1 MKRVKCSFQGCL
13 FLENTPKNTFKSNLV
28 FGLESKG
35 PKGLYFIRELEK
47 LFSYIISTFIIFVFC
62 AASHLV
68 AVLPRIDERQDDDFF
83 RSASDSDSFSSDE
96 DNVPAPDLREAK
108 KKPKNQEESHIQ
120 KTSKHVTEPVV
131 SKPPPVPTPRESE
144 VQEDVFIAVKAENLF
159 DISEGEDDK
168 QVVAEELENEKF
180 FDPDDKSDNSESED
194 EEENSRTQ
202 GKKRREEAE
211 NSSESEEEEKDEE
224 EETEGGKRAAV
235 TKNGS
240 DNLKLVTT
248 AMTSFKKAA
257 GRKTKDQEFG
267 AEEQDKEEEKME
279 EERKVEE
286 QEKEDESGE
295 NEVEQEKDVEE
306 AAPEKEEEEEEED
319 EPRVEFT
326 GDTKPEVRS
335 FLVYRQKN
343 WGKRSCHL

>member
-1 MKRVKCSFQGCL
+1 M
-13 FLENTPKNTFKSNLV
+13 
-28 FGLESKG
+28 
-35 PKGLYFIRELEK
+35 
-47 LFSYIISTFIIFVFC
+47 
-62 AASHLV
+62 
-68 AVLPRIDERQDDDFF
+68 
-83 RSASDSDSFSSDE
+83 
-96 DNVPAPDLREAK
+96 
-108 KKPKNQEESHIQ
+108 
-120 KTSKHVTEPVV
+120 TEPVV
-131 SKPPPVPTPRESE
+131 FKPPPVPTPRESE
-144 VQEDVFIAVKAENLF
+144 VQEDGFIAVKAENLF

-168 QVVAEELENEKF
+168 QGVTEELENEKF

-194 EEENSRTQ
+194 EEENSRAQ

-211 NSSESEEEEKDEE
+211 NSSESEEEGKDEE

-267 AEEQDKEEEKME
+267 AEEQDKEEEKIE
-279 EERKVEE
+279 EKRKVEE

-295 NEVEQEKDVEE
+295 NEVEQEKDIEK
-306 AAPEKEEEEEEED
+306 AAPEKEEEEEE

-343 WGKRSCHL
+343 GGKRSCHL

>member
-1 MKRVKCSFQGCL
+1 M
-13 FLENTPKNTFKSNLV
+13 N
-28 FGLESKG
+28 
-35 PKGLYFIRELEK
+35 
-47 LFSYIISTFIIFVFC
+47 
-62 AASHLV
+62 
-68 AVLPRIDERQDDDFF
+68 
-83 RSASDSDSFSSDE
+83 
-96 DNVPAPDLREAK
+96 
-108 KKPKNQEESHIQ
+108 
-120 KTSKHVTEPVV
+120 EPVV
-131 SKPPPVPTPRESE
+131 SKPPPIPTPRESE
-144 VQEDVFIAVKAENLF
+144 FQGNGFIAVKAENLF

-168 QVVAEELENEKF
+168 QGGVEELENEKF

-211 NSSESEEEEKDEE
+211 NSSESEEEERDEE
-224 EETEGGKRAAV
+224 EETEGGKKAAV

-267 AEEQDKEEEKME
+267 VEEQDKEEEKVE
-279 EERKVEE
+279 EKRKVEE

-295 NEVEQEKDVEE
+295 NEVEQEKDIEE
-306 AAPEKEEEEEEED
+306 PAPEKEEEEEE

-326 GDTKPEVRS
+326 GDTKPEVRLCS
-335 FLVYRQKN
+335 VYRQKKIFN
-343 WGKRSCHL
+343 MEKYRSTLGKKEIALEKFRVTELLLQQEAQMCDCF

>member
-1 MKRVKCSFQGCL
+1 M
-13 FLENTPKNTFKSNLV
+13 ENTPKETFKSNLV

-35 PKGLYFIRELEK
+35 PKGLYFIRELEMLRKK
-47 LFSYIISTFIIFVFC
+47 LFSYIIFTFIIFAFC

-108 KKPKNQEESHIQ
+108 KKPKSQEESHIE

-144 VQEDVFIAVKAENLF
+144 VQEDGFIAVKAENLF

-168 QVVAEELENEKF
+168 QGVTEELENEKF

-211 NSSESEEEEKDEE
+211 NSSESEEEGKDEE

-267 AEEQDKEEEKME
+267 AEEQDKEEDKME
-279 EERKVEE
+279 EKRKVEE

-295 NEVEQEKDVEE
+295 NEVEQEKDTEK
-306 AAPEKEEEEEEED
+306 AAPEKEEEEEE

-343 WGKRSCHL
+343 GGKRSCHL

>member
-1 MKRVKCSFQGCL
+1 M
-13 FLENTPKNTFKSNLV
+13 
-28 FGLESKG
+28 
-35 PKGLYFIRELEK
+35 
-47 LFSYIISTFIIFVFC
+47 
-62 AASHLV
+62 
-68 AVLPRIDERQDDDFF
+68 
-83 RSASDSDSFSSDE
+83 
-96 DNVPAPDLREAK
+96 
-108 KKPKNQEESHIQ
+108 
-120 KTSKHVTEPVV
+120 

-144 VQEDVFIAVKAENLF
+144 VQEDGFIAVKAENLF

-168 QVVAEELENEKF
+168 QAGAEELENERF

-194 EEENSRTQ
+194 EEENSRAQ
-202 GKKRREEAE
+202 GKKRREESE
-211 NSSESEEEEKDEE
+211 NSSESEEEE

-286 QEKEDESGE
+286 QERENESGE
-295 NEVEQEKDVEE
+295 KEDEQEKDVEE
-306 AAPEKEEEEEEED
+306 VAPEKEEEEEEE
-319 EPRVEFT
+319 PRVEFT
-326 GDTKPEVRS
+326 GDAKPEVRS
-335 FLVYRQKN
+335 FLVYSQKKISN
-343 WGKRSCHL
+343 MKKYCFALGKKKREKSGETPCN